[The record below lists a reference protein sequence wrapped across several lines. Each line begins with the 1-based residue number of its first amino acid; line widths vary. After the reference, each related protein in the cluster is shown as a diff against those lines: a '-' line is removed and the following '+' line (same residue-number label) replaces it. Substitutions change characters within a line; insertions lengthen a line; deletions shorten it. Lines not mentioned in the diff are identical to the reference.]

1 MQTVI
6 HAESITPI
14 QTCTIQGSFRTQN
27 SQVER
32 TKHGTCRTHIIQ
44 VKCTLNLSKIK
55 KPKSKLQNMEHA
67 EHTLPNYNVCKLWRI
82 PKQNTQIK
90 QNEA

>member
-1 MQTVI
+1 MSNTYY
-6 HAESITPI
+6 S
-14 QTCTIQGSFRTQN
+14 
-27 SQVER
+27 SQMYIELVE
-32 TKHGTCRTHIIQ
+32 
-44 VKCTLNLSKIK
+44 NK